1 MASPR
6 PSGPPVKRSGG
17 TTAALAASSAAEAA
31 ARGLP
36 PLTVRAERLAASI
49 SLGVHGR
56 GKAGLGQDFWQFHRY
71 HDGDDAAGIDWR
83 QSARSQH
90 LFVREREAEAAQ
102 TVLIWR
108 EGAPT
113 MRFSSHN
120 ESKIDRASLIGLALG
135 LLLVRAGERVG
146 LYGGAKPGAS
156 RASYFA
162 MAEALA
168 APPADDATPPT
179 APLPRHAQFVWVG
192 DFLSPLD
199 EIEAAMRRLIQHGA
213 HGRLVHIIDPAE
225 EDFPY
230 SGRTKFEAADGS
242 ESRLLGRAESLRTAY
257 RQRFAARSEAL
268 GTLARSLGWSYLAH
282 RTDRSA
288 KTALVAL
295 FADLSGQLDAVAGG
309 RR

>member
-49 SLGVHGR
+49 SLCVHGR

-168 APPADDATPPT
+168 APPA
-179 APLPRHAQFVWVG
+179 
-192 DFLSPLD
+192 
-199 EIEAAMRRLIQHGA
+199 
-213 HGRLVHIIDPAE
+213 
-225 EDFPY
+225 
-230 SGRTKFEAADGS
+230 
-242 ESRLLGRAESLRTAY
+242 
-257 RQRFAARSEAL
+257 
-268 GTLARSLGWSYLAH
+268 
-282 RTDRSA
+282 
-288 KTALVAL
+288 
-295 FADLSGQLDAVAGG
+295 
-309 RR
+309 